1 MKHILLSLALLFS
14 VSTRGA
20 DRPNILL
27 LTVDDMS
34 CDSVGVFGSK
44 LADTTPN
51 MDNLASESLRF
62 AHAHVTVGNCMPCR
76 NVMFS
81 GLYSHNNKVEG
92 FYQVKDPGWA
102 HLVDLMKGAGYFTG
116 IRGKV
121 SHSAPYQP
129 YTWDANL
136 DTLPDGSK
144 GHMKDPKSYGIS
156 TADGITKAKAAG
168 KPFCL
173 VVNISDPHKP
183 FWSKAKGGGKDPY
196 TPSRIYKAS
205 EVPIPGFLFDDP
217 QVREELA
224 LYYSSVR
231 RADDCVGEVLAALKA
246 SGEMDNTVVMFM
258 SDHGMPLPFAKT
270 QLYHHST
277 HTPWMVRWPGV
288 TKAGSVD
295 KHHMISA
302 VDFLP
307 TALDIVG
314 APHPK
319 RLDGRSYL
327 PLLKG
332 GTQEGRDHVIK
343 EYNENAGRSR
353 DPMRGVQT
361 KRYLYLF
368 NPWSNGKRVFA
379 TATTGT
385 VTYRR
390 MVDLASSSKIL
401 SLRLD
406 LYKHRVPEELYEVA
420 RDPDCLVNLINQP
433 KHQAELKEL
442 RAKLDA
448 WMQRSKDPMLEVF
461 RKREDAGFVE
471 AYVKKLEKESLA
483 RRGSK
488 QKNKPKRRTGLLK
501 WTLPKSVTP
510 SQAAK
515 LTLAHKIPKRLGK
528 QLLHVTFRDGSGKRI
543 ERKVLKAAGTGEIQ
557 VQFDVPKDLQGNQAS
572 FAAFIGEEFA
582 KNLQHLSS
590 KPIGI
595 K

>member
-1 MKHILLSLALLFS
+1 MKRFTLFLAAVFTATLQ
-14 VSTRGA
+14 A
-20 DRPNILL
+20 ARPNVLL
-27 LTVDDMS
+27 ITVDDMS
-34 CDSVGVFGSK
+34 ADSVGVFACK
-44 LADTTPN
+44 LPGTTPN
-51 MDNLASESLRF
+51 MDKFASQSLRF

-76 NVMFS
+76 NVLLS

-92 FYQVKDPGWA
+92 FYQVKNPGWP
-102 HLVDLMKGAGYFTG
+102 HLVDIMKKAGYFTG

-129 YTWDANL
+129 YEWDANL
-136 DTLPDGSK
+136 DTLPNGQK
-144 GHMKDPKSYGIS
+144 AHIKNVESYGIS
-156 TADGITKAKAAG
+156 TADGIAKAKAAN

-183 FWSKAKGGGKDPY
+183 FWSKVKGGGADPHV
-196 TPSRIYKAS
+196 PSRIFKAN
-205 EVPIPGFLFDDP
+205 EVPIPGFLFDDLK
-217 QVREELA
+217 VREELA

-231 RADDCVGEVLAALKA
+231 RADDCLGKILAALKA

-288 TKAGSVD
+288 AKAGSVD
-295 KHHMISA
+295 KKHMISA

-307 TALDIVG
+307 TVLDIVG
-314 APHPK
+314 AKCPSK
-319 RLDGRSYL
+319 LDGNTFL
-327 PLLKG
+327 PLIRGKE
-332 GTQEGRDHVIK
+332 QAGRDHVIK
-343 EYNENAGRSR
+343 EYNENAGGSR

-361 KRYLYLF
+361 KKYLYLF

-385 VTYRR
+385 ATYRR
-390 MVDLASSSKIL
+390 MVDLASSSKTL
-401 SLRLD
+401 SLRLN
-406 LYKHRVPEELYEVA
+406 LYKHRVPEELYDVA
-420 RDPDCLVNLINQP
+420 KDPDCLVNLINQP
-433 KHQAELKEL
+433 KHQAGLKEL

-448 WMQRSKDPMLEVF
+448 WMVRSKDPMLEVF

-471 AYVKKLEKESLA
+471 AYVQKLEKESSA
-483 RRGSK
+483 RRGNK
-488 QKNKPKRRTGLLK
+488 QKNKPRRRTGLLK
-501 WTLPKSVTP
+501 WTLPKIIEPGQPV
-510 SQAAK
+510 K
-515 LTLAHKIPKRLGK
+515 LTIAHKIPKRLGEE
-528 QLLHVTFRDGSGKRI
+528 LLHVTLKDGSGKRI
-543 ERKVLKAAGTGEIQ
+543 ERKVLKASGTGEIQ
-557 VQFDVPKDLQGNQAS
+557 VQFDVPKGLQGNQAS
-572 FAAFIGEEFA
+572 FAAFIGGEFA